1 MSEMISVSFH
11 EEYEKIAKCLTID
24 VAEPTGAALLC
35 MMKPT
40 GPIHGDIAFVP
51 RQTSGSLCRCW
62 WSEPVKLTNTGLD
75 THPSILL
82 R

>member
-1 MSEMISVSFH
+1 MSEMISVRLY
-11 EEYEKIAKCLTID
+11 ECCEKIAKCLTID
-24 VAEPTGAALLC
+24 VAEATGAALLC

-40 GPIHGDIAFVP
+40 GPIHRDVAFVT

-62 WSEPVKLTNTGLD
+62 WSEPVELTNAGLE
-75 THPSILL
+75 THPWILL